1 MSSGEQAAVES
12 GGCQHHQ
19 ERQAATESAKK
30 LWRVTRAVYLVL
42 VKGLGKHQPKLA
54 ALGVHLHQMM
64 SSRGHGGGRHH
75 QNGHGLDDLREHPA
89 LLTYLSST
97 MSCRSM
103 DPAAAVHPY
112 PRGGR
117 GAHGAGAGSG
127 RRRRSSSASGS
138 ASGLSSI
145 SCRSMD
151 PSAAVSQYQYRPREV
166 EFSCSS
172 TPLHKRRRAQRRS
185 QLRLQNGA
193 GAGLG
198 HDRSAAETYG
208 SAATVSRLFELM
220 DVKEEAA
227 AEVTDID
234 DEDGGVVALP
244 AVVLPAP
251 RQVRI
256 TDSPFPAWEE
266 GGGDDDDDEGRLGVV
281 DRRADEFIMW
291 FHEELRMQQQR
302 AAAKERSTYFLVR

>member
-1 MSSGEQAAVES
+1 MSSSEQAAMES

-19 ERQAATESAKK
+19 ERQAATAGESAKK
-30 LWRVTRAVYLVL
+30 LCRVVRAVYLVL

-64 SSRGHGGGRHH
+64 SSRRHGGGGHD
-75 QNGHGLDDLREHPA
+75 HGLDDLREHPA

-112 PRGGR
+112 PRGR
-117 GAHGAGAGSG
+117 GAHGAG
-127 RRRRSSSASGS
+127 RRRSGSGISSASGGV
-138 ASGLSSI
+138 SGLSSM

-172 TPLHKRRRAQRRS
+172 TPLHRRRRAQRRS
-185 QLRLQNGA
+185 QLRLQQHGQW
-193 GAGLG
+193 
-198 HDRSAAETYG
+198 HDRSSAAEPYG

-227 AEVTDID
+227 AEAMTTDID
-234 DEDGGVVALP
+234 DEDGDVVAWP
-244 AVVLPAP
+244 AVVVPAP

-256 TDSPFPAWEE
+256 TDSPFPAWEAD
-266 GGGDDDDDEGRLGVV
+266 GDDDEEGRLGVV

-291 FHEELRMQQQR
+291 FHEQLRMQQQQR
-302 AAAKERSTYFLVR
+302 AAAAAAKERSTYYFVR